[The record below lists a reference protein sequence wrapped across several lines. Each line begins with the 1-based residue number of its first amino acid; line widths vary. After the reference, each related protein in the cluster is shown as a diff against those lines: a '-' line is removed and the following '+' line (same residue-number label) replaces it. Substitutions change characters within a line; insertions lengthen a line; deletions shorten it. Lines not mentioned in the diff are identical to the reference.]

1 MSGQI
6 DIVCARALIEA
17 HLASIRFERVED
29 YLRRGRRYAGRSTTS
44 LKIGWREM
52 EARLDNAAGSE
63 DELTRVRDLEAELS
77 LRRERLP
84 PAGHPTGSFSVWRER
99 HLDRLRG
106 DPSQWSAVEWA
117 VYEGALAFVEECR
130 NALKH

>member
-52 EARLDNAAGSE
+52 EARLDGCHPPDIRQGVSASGVNATSIGYGATPVSGARSSGRS
-63 DELTRVRDLEAELS
+63 TRGPWRSWKSAAMRSSTEGVEVG
-77 LRRERLP
+77 
-84 PAGHPTGSFSVWRER
+84 PAIRTGI
-99 HLDRLRG
+99 
-106 DPSQWSAVEWA
+106 
-117 VYEGALAFVEECR
+117 
-130 NALKH
+130 